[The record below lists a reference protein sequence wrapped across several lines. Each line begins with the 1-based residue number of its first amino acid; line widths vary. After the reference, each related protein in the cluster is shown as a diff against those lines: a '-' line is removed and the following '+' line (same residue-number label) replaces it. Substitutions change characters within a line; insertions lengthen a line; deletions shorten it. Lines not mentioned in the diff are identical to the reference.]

1 MPSFSFRRALV
12 GVLGLAA
19 LAAAACGGGT
29 PTAPPSAAQEP
40 AAAATVAAT
49 TQSPAAP
56 AAPAAAAP
64 AQAAMPA
71 ATVAPAPT
79 RATATPVTAARA
91 TVAPAP
97 TQAPAAAPA
106 PVVDP
111 VSVVTTSNIVGDWV
125 DVVGGDRVDVNSLL
139 AAGGDPHSFNP
150 GARDVANVADAD
162 LVMVIGLGLEASWLE
177 DLIKNAARD
186 EDSVVELGDA
196 VDAIPFEP
204 LGEDAHD
211 DHDDHDEHEDE
222 DEHGHDE
229 DEDAHDEDEDE
240 HDHDEEDEHDEDED
254 DHDHDEEEG
263 HDEDEDEHDHDE
275 DAHDEDEDEH
285 DHDEEEGHDED
296 EDEHDHDEDAHDE
309 DEDEH
314 DHDEDEDD
322 HGHGHDDHAHGEFD
336 PHFWFD
342 PIRVKVAVN
351 EVAERL
357 SEEDPAGA
365 AVYRDN
371 AAAYNAELDALHAWI
386 EEQVAQI
393 PAERR
398 ALVTSHDSFSY
409 FAERYGFKV
418 VGTVIPGLTTEREP
432 SAQEVAG
439 LVDTIR
445 ELGVRAIFAETTVQD
460 AIVQSVARETG
471 ASVATLY
478 TGSLGASGSGAD
490 TYIGMVRAN
499 TQAIVDA
506 LR

>member
-1 MPSFSFRRALV
+1 MPSFSLRRALV

-19 LAAAACGGGT
+19 LAAVACGGGT
-29 PTAPPSAAQEP
+29 PTAPPPAAQEP

-49 TQSPAAP
+49 TQSPS
-56 AAPAAAAP
+56 APAAAAP

-71 ATVAPAPT
+71 ATAVPTQAAMAAATAAPT
-79 RATATPVTAARA
+79 QAAMVAATATPKQV
-91 TVAPAP
+91 
-97 TQAPAAAPA
+97 PAAAPA
-106 PVVDP
+106 PVADP
-111 VSVVTTSNIVGDWV
+111 VSVVATSNIVADWV

-139 AAGGDPHSFNP
+139 AAGADPHSFNP

-162 LVMVIGLGLEASWLE
+162 LVMVIGLGLEASWLD
-177 DLIKNAARD
+177 DLIRNAARD

-204 LGEDAHD
+204 LGEDDHD
-211 DHDDHDEHEDE
+211 DHDEHDEDEHEDE

-229 DEDAHDEDEDE
+229 DEDAHDEDEDD
-240 HDHDEEDEHDEDED
+240 HDHDEEEGHNEDEDE
-254 DHDHDEEEG
+254 HDHDEEEG
-263 HDEDEDEHDHDE
+263 HDEDEDEHDHDD

-296 EDEHDHDEDAHDE
+296 EDEHGHDDDAHDE
-309 DEDEH
+309 DEDE
-314 DHDEDEDD
+314 
-322 HGHGHDDHAHGEFD
+322 HGHDDHAHGEFD

-351 EVAERL
+351 ELAERL
-357 SEEDPAGA
+357 AEEDPAGA
-365 AVYRDN
+365 ALYADN
-371 AAAYNAELDALHAWI
+371 AAAYNAELDELHAWI

-409 FAERYGFKV
+409 FAERYGFEV

-432 SAQEVAG
+432 SAQEIAG

-445 ELGVRAIFAETTVQD
+445 DLGVRAIFAETTVGD
-460 AIVQSVARETG
+460 AITQSVARETG
-471 ASVATLY
+471 ASIATLY
-478 TGSLGASGSGAD
+478 TGSLGAPGSGAD
-490 TYIGMVRAN
+490 TYIGMARAN
-499 TQAIVDA
+499 TLAIVEA

>member
-1 MPSFSFRRALV
+1 MPSFSLRRALV
-12 GVLGLAA
+12 GVLGLVA

-29 PTAPPSAAQEP
+29 PTAPPPAAQEP

-49 TQSPAAP
+49 TQSPSAP

-97 TQAPAAAPA
+97 TQAPAAPDPA
-106 PVVDP
+106 PVADP
-111 VSVVTTSNIVGDWV
+111 VSVVATSNIVADWV

-139 AAGGDPHSFNP
+139 AAGADPHSFNP

-162 LVMVIGLGLEASWLE
+162 LVMVIGLGLEANWLD

-186 EDSVVELGDA
+186 EDAVVELGDA
-196 VDAIPFEP
+196 VDALPFEEM
-204 LGEDAHD
+204 GE
-211 DHDDHDEHEDE
+211 DDHDEHEDE

-229 DEDAHDEDEDE
+229 DEDAHDEDED
-240 HDHDEEDEHDEDED
+240 

-263 HDEDEDEHDHDE
+263 HDEDEDEHDDEDAHDEDEDEHGHDDE

-285 DHDEEEGHDED
+285 DED
-296 EDEHDHDEDAHDE
+296 EDEHGHDDEDAHDE

-314 DHDEDEDD
+314 GHDEDEDEHD
-322 HGHGHDDHAHGEFD
+322 EDEHGHAHAHGEFD

-351 EVAERL
+351 EIAEHL
-357 SEEDPAGA
+357 TEVDPAGA
-365 AVYRDN
+365 AVYSAN
-371 AAAYNAELDALHAWI
+371 AAAYNAELDALHVWI
-386 EEQVAQI
+386 QEQVAQI

-398 ALVTSHDSFSY
+398 ALVTSHDSFAY
-409 FAERYGFKV
+409 FAALYGFRV
-418 VGTVIPGLTTEREP
+418 VGTVIPGLSTEREP
-432 SAQEVAG
+432 SAQEIAG

-445 ELGVRAIFAETTVQD
+445 DNQIRAIFAETTVQD
-460 AIVQSVARETG
+460 TIVRAVARETG
-471 ASVATLY
+471 ASVSTLY

>member
-1 MPSFSFRRALV
+1 MPSFSLRRALV

-19 LAAAACGGGT
+19 LAAAACGGGA
-29 PTAPPSAAQEP
+29 PTAPPQAAQEP

-49 TQSPAAP
+49 TQSPSAP

-91 TVAPAP
+91 T
-97 TQAPAAAPA
+97 AAPA
-106 PVVDP
+106 PVAEP
-111 VSVVTTSNIVGDWV
+111 VSVVATSNIVADWV

-139 AAGGDPHSFNP
+139 AAGADPHSFNP

-162 LVMVIGLGLEASWLE
+162 LVMVIGLGLEASWLD

-211 DHDDHDEHEDE
+211 DHDEHDE

-229 DEDAHDEDEDE
+229 DEDAHDEDEDD

-254 DHDHDEEEG
+254 EHDHDEEED

-285 DHDEEEGHDED
+285 DHDEEEGHDGDEDEHDED
-296 EDEHDHDEDAHDE
+296 EDEHGHDEDAHDE
-309 DEDEH
+309 DEDE
-314 DHDEDEDD
+314 
-322 HGHGHDDHAHGEFD
+322 HGHDDHAHGEFD

-351 EVAERL
+351 ELAERL
-357 SEEDPAGA
+357 ADEDPAGA

-371 AAAYNAELDALHAWI
+371 AAAYNAELDALHVWI
-386 EEQVAQI
+386 QEQVAQI

-409 FAERYGFKV
+409 FAERYGFEV

-432 SAQEVAG
+432 SAQEIAG

-445 ELGVRAIFAETTVQD
+445 ELGVRAIFAETTVGD
-460 AIVQSVARETG
+460 AITQSVARETG
-471 ASVATLY
+471 ASIATLY
-478 TGSLGASGSGAD
+478 TGSLGAPGSGAD
-490 TYIGMVRAN
+490 TYIGMARAN
-499 TQAIVDA
+499 TLAIVEA

>member
-1 MPSFSFRRALV
+1 MPSFSLRRALV
-12 GVLGLAA
+12 GVLGLAT

-29 PTAPPSAAQEP
+29 PTAPPPAAQEP

-49 TQSPAAP
+49 TQSPSAP

-97 TQAPAAAPA
+97 TQAPAAPAPTQVPAAPA
-106 PVVDP
+106 PVAEP
-111 VSVVTTSNIVGDWV
+111 VSVVATSNIVADWV

-139 AAGGDPHSFNP
+139 AAGADPHSFNP

-162 LVMVIGLGLEASWLE
+162 LVMVIGLGLEASWLD

-211 DHDDHDEHEDE
+211 DHDEHDEDEHEDE
-222 DEHGHDE
+222 DE
-229 DEDAHDEDEDE
+229 HDEDEDE
-240 HDHDEEDEHDEDED
+240 HDHDEEEGHDEDE
-254 DHDHDEEEG
+254 HDHDEEEG
-263 HDEDEDEHDHDE
+263 H
-275 DAHDEDEDEH
+275 DEDEH

-296 EDEHDHDEDAHDE
+296 EDEHDHDEDEHGHDDEDAHDE
-309 DEDEH
+309 DEDE
-314 DHDEDEDD
+314 
-322 HGHGHDDHAHGEFD
+322 HGHDDHAHGEFD

-351 EVAERL
+351 EIAEHL
-357 SEEDPAGA
+357 TEVDPAGA
-365 AVYRDN
+365 AAYRDN
-371 AAAYNAELDALHAWI
+371 AAAYNAELDALHVWI
-386 EEQVAQI
+386 QEQVAQI

-409 FAERYGFKV
+409 FAARYGFEV

-432 SAQEVAG
+432 SAQEIAG

-445 ELGVRAIFAETTVQD
+445 DLGVRAIFAETTVGD
-460 AIVQSVARETG
+460 AITQSVARETG
-471 ASVATLY
+471 ASIATLY
-478 TGSLGASGSGAD
+478 TGSLGAPGSGAD
-490 TYIGMVRAN
+490 TYIGMARAN
-499 TQAIVDA
+499 TLAIVEA

>member
-1 MPSFSFRRALV
+1 MPSFSLRRALV

-19 LAAAACGGGT
+19 LAAVACGGGT
-29 PTAPPSAAQEP
+29 PTAPPPAAQEP

-97 TQAPAAAPA
+97 
-106 PVVDP
+106 VVDP

-139 AAGGDPHSFNP
+139 AAGADPHSFNP

-204 LGEDAHD
+204 LGEDEHD
-211 DHDDHDEHEDE
+211 DHDDHDEHDDE

-254 DHDHDEEEG
+254 EHDHDEEEG

-296 EDEHDHDEDAHDE
+296 EDEHDHDEDE
-309 DEDEH
+309 
-314 DHDEDEDD
+314 HDEDEDD
-322 HGHGHDDHAHGEFD
+322 HDDHGHGHHDHAHGEFD

-342 PIRVKVAVN
+342 PIRVKIAVN
-351 EVAERL
+351 EIAEHL
-357 SEEDPAGA
+357 SEVDPAGA
-365 AVYRDN
+365 AVYWDN

-393 PAERR
+393 PVERR
-398 ALVTSHDSFSY
+398 ALVTSHDSFAY
-409 FAERYGFKV
+409 FAALYDFRV

-432 SAQEVAG
+432 SAQEIAG

-445 ELGVRAIFAETTVQD
+445 DNQIRAIFAETTVQD
-460 AIVQSVARETG
+460 AIVMSVARETG
-471 ASVATLY
+471 ASVARLY

-499 TQAIVDA
+499 TMAIVDA

>member
-1 MPSFSFRRALV
+1 MPSFSLRRALV

-19 LAAAACGGGT
+19 LAAVACGGGT
-29 PTAPPSAAQEP
+29 PTAPPPAAQEP

-49 TQSPAAP
+49 TQSPSAP

-97 TQAPAAAPA
+97 TQAPAAPA
-106 PVVDP
+106 PVADP
-111 VSVVTTSNIVGDWV
+111 VSVVATSNIVADWV

-139 AAGGDPHSFNP
+139 AAGADPHSFNP

-162 LVMVIGLGLEASWLE
+162 LVMVIGLGLEANWLD

-186 EDSVVELGDA
+186 EDAVVELGDA
-196 VDAIPFEP
+196 VDALPFEEM
-204 LGEDAHD
+204 GE
-211 DHDDHDEHEDE
+211 DDHDEHEDE

-229 DEDAHDEDEDE
+229 DEDAHDEDED
-240 HDHDEEDEHDEDED
+240 

-263 HDEDEDEHDHDE
+263 HDEDEDEHDDEDAHDEDEDEHGHDDE

-285 DHDEEEGHDED
+285 DED
-296 EDEHDHDEDAHDE
+296 EDEHGHDDEDAHDE

-314 DHDEDEDD
+314 GHDEDEDEHD
-322 HGHGHDDHAHGEFD
+322 EDEHGHAHAHGEFD

-351 EVAERL
+351 EIAEHL
-357 SEEDPAGA
+357 TEVDPAGA
-365 AVYRDN
+365 AVYSAN
-371 AAAYNAELDALHAWI
+371 AAAYSAELDELHAWI
-386 EEQVAQI
+386 QEQVAQI

-398 ALVTSHDSFSY
+398 ALVTSHDSFAY
-409 FAERYGFKV
+409 FAALYGFRV
-418 VGTVIPGLTTEREP
+418 VGTVIPGLSTEREP
-432 SAQEVAG
+432 SAQEIAG

-445 ELGVRAIFAETTVQD
+445 DNQIRAIFAETTVQD
-460 AIVQSVARETG
+460 TIVRAVARETG
-471 ASVATLY
+471 ASVSTLY
-478 TGSLGASGSGAD
+478 TGSLGAEGSDGD

-499 TQAIVDA
+499 TTAIVDA

>member
-1 MPSFSFRRALV
+1 MPSFSLRRALV

-19 LAAAACGGGT
+19 LAAVACGGGA
-29 PTAPPSAAQEP
+29 PTAPPPAAQEP

-49 TQSPAAP
+49 TQSPSAP

-71 ATVAPAPT
+71 ATVAPVPT

-97 TQAPAAAPA
+97 TQAPAAPA
-106 PVVDP
+106 PVAEP
-111 VSVVTTSNIVGDWV
+111 VSVVTTSNIVADWV
-125 DVVGGDRVDVNSLL
+125 DVVGGDRVEVDSLL
-139 AAGGDPHSFNP
+139 AAGADPHSFNP

-162 LVMVIGLGLEASWLE
+162 LVMVIGLGLEASWLD
-177 DLIKNAARD
+177 DLIRNAARD

-204 LGEDAHD
+204 LGEDDHD
-211 DHDDHDEHEDE
+211 DHDEHDEDEHEDE

-229 DEDAHDEDEDE
+229 DEDAHDEDED
-240 HDHDEEDEHDEDED
+240 

-263 HDEDEDEHDHDE
+263 HN
-275 DAHDEDEDEH
+275 EDEDEH

-296 EDEHDHDEDAHDE
+296 EDEHDEDEDEHGHDEDAHDE
-309 DEDEH
+309 DEDE
-314 DHDEDEDD
+314 
-322 HGHGHDDHAHGEFD
+322 HGHDDHAHGEFD

-351 EVAERL
+351 ELAERL

-409 FAERYGFKV
+409 FAERYGFEV

-432 SAQEVAG
+432 SAQEIAG

-445 ELGVRAIFAETTVQD
+445 ELGVRAIFAETTVGD
-460 AIVQSVARETG
+460 AITQSVARETG
-471 ASVATLY
+471 ASIATLY
-478 TGSLGASGSGAD
+478 TGSLGAPGSGAD

-499 TQAIVDA
+499 TLAIVEA

>member
-1 MPSFSFRRALV
+1 M
-12 GVLGLAA
+12 
-19 LAAAACGGGT
+19 
-29 PTAPPSAAQEP
+29 
-40 AAAATVAAT
+40 
-49 TQSPAAP
+49 
-56 AAPAAAAP
+56 
-64 AQAAMPA
+64 
-71 ATVAPAPT
+71 
-79 RATATPVTAARA
+79 
-91 TVAPAP
+91 
-97 TQAPAAAPA
+97 
-106 PVVDP
+106 
-111 VSVVTTSNIVGDWV
+111 

-139 AAGGDPHSFNP
+139 AAGADPHSFNP

-162 LVMVIGLGLEASWLE
+162 LVMVIGLGLEANWLD

-186 EDSVVELGDA
+186 EDAVVELGDA
-196 VDAIPFEP
+196 VDALPFEEM
-204 LGEDAHD
+204 GEDE
-211 DHDDHDEHEDE
+211 HDDHDEHEDE

-254 DHDHDEEEG
+254 EHDHDEEEG

-296 EDEHDHDEDAHDE
+296 EDEHDHDEDE
-309 DEDEH
+309 
-314 DHDEDEDD
+314 HDEDEDD
-322 HGHGHDDHAHGEFD
+322 HGHGHHDHAHGEFD

-351 EVAERL
+351 EIAEHL
-357 SEEDPAGA
+357 TEVDPAGA
-365 AVYRDN
+365 AVYSAN
-371 AAAYNAELDALHAWI
+371 AAAYNAELDALHVWI
-386 EEQVAQI
+386 QEQVAQI

-398 ALVTSHDSFSY
+398 ALVTSHDSFAY
-409 FAERYGFKV
+409 FAALYGFRV
-418 VGTVIPGLTTEREP
+418 VGTVIPGLSTEREP
-432 SAQEVAG
+432 SAQEIAG

-445 ELGVRAIFAETTVQD
+445 DNQIRAIFAETTVQD
-460 AIVQSVARETG
+460 TIVRAVARETG
-471 ASVATLY
+471 ASVSTLY

>member
-1 MPSFSFRRALV
+1 MPSFSLRRALV

-19 LAAAACGGGT
+19 LVAIACGGD
-29 PTAPPSAAQEP
+29 PAVAPPPAAQEP
-40 AAAATVAAT
+40 AAAATVATT

-56 AAPAAAAP
+56 AAPAAPAP

-71 ATVAPAPT
+71 ATVAPAPM
-79 RATATPVTAARA
+79 RATATPVVAARA

-97 TQAPAAAPA
+97 AAPA
-106 PVVDP
+106 PVADP
-111 VSVVTTSNIVGDWV
+111 VSVVTTSNIVADWV

-139 AAGGDPHSFNP
+139 AAGADPHSFNP

-162 LVMVIGLGLEASWLE
+162 LVMVIGLGLEASWLD

-186 EDSVVELGDA
+186 EEAVIELGDA
-196 VDAIPFEP
+196 VDALPFEEM
-204 LGEDAHD
+204 GEDE
-211 DHDDHDEHEDE
+211 HDEHDDE

-229 DEDAHDEDEDE
+229 DEDA
-240 HDHDEEDEHDEDED
+240 HDEDED

-296 EDEHDHDEDAHDE
+296 EDDHDHDEDAHDE

-314 DHDEDEDD
+314 EEEGHDEDEDEHDHDEDAHDEDEDD
-322 HGHGHDDHAHGEFD
+322 HDDHGHGHHDHAHGEFD

-351 EVAERL
+351 EIAEHL
-357 SEEDPAGA
+357 SEVDPAGA
-365 AVYRDN
+365 AAYSAN
-371 AAAYNAELDALHAWI
+371 AAAYSAELDALHAWI

-393 PAERR
+393 PEERR
-398 ALVTSHDSFSY
+398 ALVTSHDSFAY
-409 FAERYGFKV
+409 FAALYGFRV
-418 VGTVIPGLTTEREP
+418 VGTVIPGISTEREP
-432 SAQEVAG
+432 SAQEIAG

-445 ELGVRAIFAETTVQD
+445 DNGIRAIFAETTVQD
-460 AIVQSVARETG
+460 SIAQSVARETG

-478 TGSLGASGSGAD
+478 TGSLGAAGSDGD
-490 TYIGMVRAN
+490 TYIGMVRSN
-499 TQAIVDA
+499 TMSIVDA